1 MRPAKEW
8 SERPEAFPENLH
20 TNPENQLVIIVLALQ
35 ADLLWKFSL
44 GGGGG
49 KYKLSGIHPFQF
61 VCWCSGYQK
70 CSHASCLPDFYPLE
84 VCSSIISLM
93 QNVFSSKTV

>member
-8 SERPEAFPENLH
+8 SERPEAFPDNLH

-44 GGGGG
+44 GGRG
-49 KYKLSGIHPFQF
+49 KIQAVRNSPFP
-61 VCWCSGYQK
+61 VCVLVQWVSEM
-70 CSHASCLPDFYPLE
+70 LP
-84 VCSSIISLM
+84 C
-93 QNVFSSKTV
+93 

>member
-44 GGGGG
+44 GGEGENTSCQEFT
-49 KYKLSGIHPFQF
+49 LSRLCAGAVGIRNAPMLV
-61 VCWCSGYQK
+61 VCLTST
-70 CSHASCLPDFYPLE
+70 HLRFAVVLFL
-84 VCSSIISLM
+84 
-93 QNVFSSKTV
+93 